1 MGHHVW
7 RKAAQVEAVEQY
19 EKDAYEVAQWVDE
32 QLPYGVTSKLLGG
45 KRSKEI
51 TNELKERAL
60 AEKAKQNRKERQLVE
75 ANAYEDEYARMKEQ
89 LYKSKKI

>member
-1 MGHHVW
+1 MFDKLEDLV
-7 RKAAQVEAVEQY
+7 RRY
-19 EKDAYEVAQWVDE
+19 E
-32 QLPYGVTSKLLGG
+32 
-45 KRSKEI
+45 EI

>member
-1 MGHHVW
+1 M
-7 RKAAQVEAVEQY
+7 
-19 EKDAYEVAQWVDE
+19 AQWVDE

-89 LYKSKKI
+89 LYKSKRYDYD